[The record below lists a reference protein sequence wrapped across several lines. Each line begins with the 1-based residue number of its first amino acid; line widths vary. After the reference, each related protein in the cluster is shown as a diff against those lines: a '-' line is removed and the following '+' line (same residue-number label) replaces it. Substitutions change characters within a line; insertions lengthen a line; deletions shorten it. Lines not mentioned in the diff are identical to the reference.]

1 MHVAGV
7 PVALADKIDIETAR
21 LPGEVARLLD
31 RVSVQQRFTD
41 AVAEYRLDAVKY
53 FHGPIRAL
61 LDKTRFNDD
70 KKDARLRFV
79 NVLFAQCVFS
89 GHRLYRPPELWQGS
103 GLVVFNL
110 RTQKWR
116 IVCPAAQKAVIEYL
130 SAKQVLPDVIAV
142 LVRYCYSFSLY
153 MR

>member
-1 MHVAGV
+1 
-7 PVALADKIDIETAR
+7 LADKVDLETAR

-31 RVSVQQRFTD
+31 RVTVLQFAD

-53 FHGPIRAL
+53 FRGLIRTL
-61 LDKTRFNDD
+61 LDKARFKNDEQ
-70 KKDARLRFV
+70 DARLRFV
-79 NVLFAQCVFS
+79 NILFAQRVFS
-89 GHRLYRPPELWQGS
+89 GGHLYNPPELWQGS

-110 RTQKWR
+110 HTQKWR

-130 SAKQVLPDVIAV
+130 SAEQVLSDVIAV